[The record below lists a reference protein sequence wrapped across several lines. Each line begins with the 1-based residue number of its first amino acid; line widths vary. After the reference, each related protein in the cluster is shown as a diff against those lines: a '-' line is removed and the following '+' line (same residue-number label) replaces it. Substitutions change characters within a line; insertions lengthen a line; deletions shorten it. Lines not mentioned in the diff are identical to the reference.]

1 MVGSNKSYTFYVA
14 LCAGFLLLLSV
25 CWACHGAASSLED
38 VITQRDKTRLLDLFK
53 EAEPYEDVE
62 TPFFLISG
70 LQVIGYNENNK
81 HMRNSACTMAKAKEY
96 TELRDIFYSTSIAA
110 MLEGCTVSTM

>member
-1 MVGSNKSYTFYVA
+1 M
-14 LCAGFLLLLSV
+14 SV
-25 CWACHGAASSLED
+25 CWACHGAVSSLED
-38 VITQRDKTRLLDLFK
+38 VITQRDKTRLLELFG

-70 LQVIGYNENNK
+70 LKVIGFDENNK
-81 HMRNSACTMAKAKEY
+81 PMRNSACVMAKSKEY

-110 MLEGCTVSTM
+110 MLEGCTVSNRL